1 MSRLII
7 SEKSDAAA
15 RIAVILSQGSS
26 KRTSVNKVSVFQFED
41 ENAGTTFIVGLRGH
55 IIELDYPEE
64 LNNWSEVNLS
74 DLIYAEPI
82 KKISAHSIVGA
93 LRDLAIEADEIV
105 IATDYDR
112 EGELIGMEAV
122 RLLDTEGKEIKR
134 ARFSAFTKLEI
145 DTAFDD
151 LTEPDVK
158 LADSAECRQ
167 KIDLAWG
174 AVLTRFISISSGQ
187 GGSSFLSVGRVQSP
201 TLALIVARH
210 KEIEEFVP
218 QPYWNVLAR
227 FQEGIEFHGEHV
239 DNPFHS
245 DIDAQKALDACEGA
259 TLGKVIKYEK
269 NEKDEY
275 ALPPFN
281 TTMLLM
287 EANKLGFPA
296 SRAMK
301 IAEDLYTAGYISY
314 PRTDNTVYP
323 QSLGLRRIL
332 EKLKDS
338 EFKAEAEELLQ
349 QEKIRPSKG
358 KVQTTDHPPI
368 YPTEAATKKQLK
380 GDKWTIYE
388 LVTRRFLATVAPP
401 AKAEVSSSVISINNE
416 KFASKG
422 YKLIFPGWK
431 KYYPYLK
438 TTEIELPEL
447 MVGADVEILAVSSEK
462 KMTQPPRRYSQG
474 SLIQEMERLGLGT
487 KSTRHDIIQK
497 LYDRKYAEGNDL
509 IPTASGIAVIEA
521 LNKHAHI
528 VTDAK
533 MTAKLE
539 EDMDEIAHGSKDL
552 DGVVNES
559 QEMLTNVLETLE
571 RNQDQIGTEIR
582 KALEAQ
588 HYIGKCPS
596 CEGDLKT
603 IRTRLG
609 KTFIGCSNYPECNQ
623 TYPMPPNALVQPAN
637 EACECG
643 APRVKIIRRGQPVS
657 ISCVDPDCDTNRLKN
672 FIAKC
677 PSCGRDMR
685 IIYSRAGKRF
695 LGCTGYPDCTQ
706 TYPLPQMGQ
715 LLGTDENCSSC
726 GSPMIMM
733 KSSGRAWKFCA
744 NMDCPE
750 KKEKLAKKAGKAPA
764 KKKTTKTAAKKTTA
778 KKSTTKKTT
787 TKKAAPKK
795 AAAKTTAAKTT
806 TKKAA
811 KKPAAKK
818 TTKTKKDQPK

>member
-15 RIAVILSQGSS
+15 RIAVILSQGTS
-26 KRTSVNKVSVFQFED
+26 KRTSVNKVSVFQFEG
-41 ENAGTTFIVGLRGH
+41 ESGTTFIIGLRGH
-55 IIELDYPEE
+55 IIELDYPES
-64 LNNWSEVNLS
+64 LNNWSEVELS

-82 KKISAHSIVGA
+82 KNVSAHSIVNA
-93 LRDLAIEADEIV
+93 LKDLSIDADEIV

-145 DTAFDD
+145 DTAFNA
-151 LTEPDVK
+151 LTDPDIK

-174 AVLTRFISISSGQ
+174 AVLTRFISMSSGQ
-187 GGSSFLSVGRVQSP
+187 GGSNFLSVGRVQSP

-218 QPYWNVLAR
+218 QPYWNINAR
-227 FQEGIEFHGEHV
+227 FEDGIEFKGEHV
-239 DNPFHS
+239 NNPFHS
-245 DIDAQKALDACEGA
+245 DVDAQKALDACQGIE
-259 TLGKVIKYEK
+259 LGKVLKYEK

-275 ALPPFN
+275 PLPPFN
-281 TTMLLM
+281 TTMMLM

-332 EKLKDS
+332 EKLKES
-338 EFKAEAEELLQ
+338 EFKAEAEELLK

-380 GDKWTIYE
+380 GDKWTLYE
-388 LVTRRFLATVAPP
+388 LITRRFFATVAPP
-401 AKAEVSSSVISINNE
+401 AKAEVSSAVIGIKNE
-416 KFASKG
+416 KFSSKG
-422 YKLIFPGWK
+422 YKLIFQGWK

-438 TTEIELPEL
+438 TTEYDLPEL
-447 MVGADVEILAVSSEK
+447 MIGADVDVLSVELEK

-509 IPTASGIAVIEA
+509 IPTASGIAVVEA

-528 VTDAK
+528 VTDPK

-539 EDMDEIAHGSKDL
+539 EDMDEIAHGSKTL
-552 DGVVNES
+552 DGVVDES
-559 QEMLTNVLETLE
+559 QEMLSNALETLE
-571 RNQDQIGTEIR
+571 RNRDQIGTEIR

-596 CEGDLKT
+596 CNGDLKT
-603 IRTRLG
+603 IRTKLG
-609 KTFIGCSNYPECNQ
+609 KTFIGCSNYPDCNQ
-623 TYPMPPNALVQPAN
+623 TYPMPPNALVQPLN
-637 EACECG
+637 EECECG
-643 APRVKIIRRGQPVS
+643 APRVKVIRRGQPVS
-657 ISCVDPDCDTNRLKN
+657 ISCIDPECATNRAKN
-672 FIAKC
+672 FIARC
-677 PSCGRDMR
+677 PNCGNDMR

-695 LGCTGYPDCTQ
+695 LGCTSYPDCTQ

-715 LLGTDENCSSC
+715 LLGTEEQCESC
-726 GSPMIMM
+726 GSPMILM
-733 KSSGRAWKFCA
+733 KTGGRSWKFCA
-744 NMDCPE
+744 NMECPE
-750 KKEKLAKKAGKAPA
+750 KKEKAKRSKSSAKKSVTKTDKKTSVKTTAAA
-764 KKKTTKTAAKKTTA
+764 KTKTTKKTVTSKTASKKTTSKTAAKKTT
-778 KKSTTKKTT
+778 T
-787 TKKAAPKK
+787 
-795 AAAKTTAAKTT
+795 
-806 TKKAA
+806 
-811 KKPAAKK
+811 KKPAVKAS
-818 TTKTKKDQPK
+818 TKSKEDQPK